1 MDSNNV
7 IYEGA
12 EAKIIVLDD
21 NILKKLRV
29 KKNYRVDILDNK
41 IRKFRNRREFKVLT
55 KLYEG
60 GVLVPRVYELFE
72 EEEFAFTFE
81 YIKGNILKKV
91 LDKELLKLG
100 FGEIIK
106 MHQLE
111 IVHGDLTT
119 LNMIEMGKKVYLI
132 DFGLANFS
140 RKIEDKAVDLNL
152 FFNCI
157 KNEHPNHY
165 KYKEEL
171 ERMYLEEVEKSESV
185 IRRLHQIEKRG
196 RNK

>member
-1 MDSNNV
+1 M